1 MVYIVRPVDDS
12 DIVIYICSKDS
23 PEKMMHELQ
32 SIELEYILS
41 DDSVTAKKNDP
52 FLLSLIHEN

>member
-1 MVYIVRPVDDS
+1 MIYLVRPIDGS
-12 DIVIYICSKDS
+12 DILIYVCSSDS
-23 PEKMMHELQ
+23 PEKMMDELS

-41 DDSVTAKKNDP
+41 DESVIAKKNDP

>member
-1 MVYIVRPVDDS
+1 MIYLVRPMDGS
-12 DIVIYICSKDS
+12 DALIYVCSSDS
-23 PEKMMHELQ
+23 PEKMMDELS

-41 DDSVTAKKNDP
+41 DESVIAKKNDP